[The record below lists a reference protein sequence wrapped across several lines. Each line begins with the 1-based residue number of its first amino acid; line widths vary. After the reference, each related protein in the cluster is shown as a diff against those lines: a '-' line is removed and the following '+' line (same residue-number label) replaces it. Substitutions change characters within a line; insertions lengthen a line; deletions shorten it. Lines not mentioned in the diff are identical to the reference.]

1 MSDQSSWNDSHR
13 RSSHLDRVHQGIRD
27 AKARILFQEAFG
39 NLLFERQSMLRQRFD
54 LVEKLWRDDDNGMM
68 SRWDGEGGVFELWG
82 WCQACD
88 DSRKERSSRSDLF
101 VTFGQGALKTWVPGL
116 PKNWRIINFLVALG
130 ENKTQGVGNDEQ
142 REARKNLG
150 GLQPRSRRG

>member
-1 MSDQSSWNDSHR
+1 MVKVESLNCGDGVR
-13 RSSHLDRVHQGIRD
+13 RVMI
-27 AKARILFQEAFG
+27 QE
-39 NLLFERQSMLRQRFD
+39 
-54 LVEKLWRDDDNGMM
+54 
-68 SRWDGEGGVFELWG
+68 
-82 WCQACD
+82 
-88 DSRKERSSRSDLF
+88 KERSSRSDLF

-130 ENKTQGVGNDEQ
+130 ENKTQSVGNDEQ